1 MPAPGSAL
9 PSAYCIQ
16 PTTLPSA
23 RSIQPTTLPS
33 AYSVQPAACY
43 ACSLRPGAQ
52 APSDSIPPY
61 ASHPPFATHRASLHA
76 WFPTQL
82 HAMQPSSAQFSA
94 QCPKRLLPRSQ
105 CPRRSQHPA
114 HHTSRCLRHPA
125 HHTQA
130 PTALGSAPQAPAASG
145 PPCHQAPA
153 ASEPPHPSAYSP
165 RPSTRGFHPTV
176 RQTLPAYRTTRHL
189 APWHGPLLH
198 IMYQA
203 PTHQLPAVSAIHV
216 PSAHSPPRLYT
227 PSARD
232 FPLMCTSVAHDPSR
246 ICALVVH
253 GFSCIAQC
261 APSAPPH
268 SSQACTSSIRCRTS
282 TRQTRRASR
291 RSPGRLSARAL
302 FTLA

>member
-9 PSAYCIQ
+9 PSACCIQ

-23 RSIQPTTLPS
+23 RSIQPTTLLS
-33 AYSVQPAACY
+33 AHSVQPAACY

-82 HAMQPSSAQFSA
+82 HAMRPSSAQFSA
-94 QCPKRLLPRSQ
+94 QCPKRQQPS
-105 CPRRSQHPA
+105 
-114 HHTSRCLRHPA
+114 
-125 HHTQA
+125 
-130 PTALGSAPQAPAASG
+130 ALVPQALAASG
-145 PPCHQAPA
+145 PPCHQALA

-165 RPSTRGFHPTV
+165 RPSTCGFHPTV

-203 PTHQLPAVSAIHV
+203 PTRQLPAVPAIRMS
-216 PSAHSPPRLYT
+216 SAHSPPRLYT

-253 GFSCIAQC
+253 DFSCAAQC
-261 APSAPPH
+261 APSAPHIPRELVLLRFGAERVPVKPAGHHDARPAEPRPGLFSRYPNQHPPRPLPH
-268 SSQACTSSIRCRTS
+268 R
-282 TRQTRRASR
+282 SR
-291 RSPGRLSARAL
+291 R
-302 FTLA
+302 